1 MFWFPEFMLLV
12 LTSYQIP
19 KIPINLSVVSFGANY
34 HMTFIPDSLMMQHR
48 PTSDQLL
55 EFFKSDVFRQEH
67 ALRGDFTQA
76 IAEFY
81 KRFYPGQ
88 DQSRYN
94 EIGIQI
100 NRTLRKPIIIEEEND
115 SESQVQAA
123 DDIEYRSDIYF
134 EYLQNPGQ
142 ELSFSLIGHSEE
154 QAFYNATKAELLD
167 FFVFKFRRY
176 SKLLIY

>member
-1 MFWFPEFMLLV
+1 M
-12 LTSYQIP
+12 
-19 KIPINLSVVSFGANY
+19 N
-34 HMTFIPDSLMMQHR
+34 HR

-55 EFFKSDVFRQEH
+55 EFFKSDVFRNEQV
-67 ALRGDFTQA
+67 LQGDFTRA

-81 KRFYPGQ
+81 ERFYPGQ

-100 NRTLRKPIIIEEEND
+100 NRTIRNPIILEETD
-115 SESQVQAA
+115 SENSAPKDA
-123 DDIEYRSDIYF
+123 EYRTDIYF
-134 EYLQNPGQ
+134 EYLQKPGH

-167 FFVFKFRRY
+167 FFVFKFRRF